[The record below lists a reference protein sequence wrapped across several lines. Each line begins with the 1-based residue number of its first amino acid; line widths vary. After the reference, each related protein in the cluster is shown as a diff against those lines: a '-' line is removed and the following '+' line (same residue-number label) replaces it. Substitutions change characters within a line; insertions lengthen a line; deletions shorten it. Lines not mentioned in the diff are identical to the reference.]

1 MLMVIYV
8 IAVSQVRL
16 EGKNFSL
23 LSILSFLNAR
33 RYFTPRHRLV
43 TVRFASLSSFAGS
56 IAIHLTIGYNLNK
69 PEGWTKKKRIVES
82 PGYNGRDLINEPIDE
97 PHER

>member
-23 LSILSFLNAR
+23 LSILSFLSAC

-43 TVRFASLSSFAGS
+43 TVRFASLFIRRIDSDSSNNR
-56 IAIHLTIGYNLNK
+56 IQPRQTRRVD
-69 PEGWTKKKRIVES
+69 EKKRIVES

>member
-23 LSILSFLNAR
+23 LSILSFLIAR

-43 TVRFASLSSFAGS
+43 TVRFASLFIRRIDSDSSNNR
-56 IAIHLTIGYNLNK
+56 IQPQQTRRVD
-69 PEGWTKKKRIVES
+69 KKKKDRRITRLQWS
-82 PGYNGRDLINEPIDE
+82 RFN
-97 PHER
+97 